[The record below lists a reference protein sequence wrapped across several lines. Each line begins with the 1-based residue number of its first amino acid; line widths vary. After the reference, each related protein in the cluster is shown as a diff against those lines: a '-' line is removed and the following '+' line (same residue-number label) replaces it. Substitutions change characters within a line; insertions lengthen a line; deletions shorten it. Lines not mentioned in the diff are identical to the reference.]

1 MKINEVSANI
11 STINKFLLRFK
22 ENVCSNIPINE
33 DYNISWIL
41 TFNNKNS
48 FNISKCYA
56 KTNSG
61 NQCKR
66 KRGYCNSIFC
76 GLHYSG
82 KGAHIRKR
90 NDTILRF
97 YEKDNQTILRY
108 KLEISASIQ
117 KDLDFNT
124 LTSIYIHNEKCYLD
138 SRNGDVYNIEDMY
151 NRYTKIGN
159 INTDIY

>member
-66 KRGYCNSIFC
+66 KGGYCNRPDPELS
-76 GLHYSG
+76 
-82 KGAHIRKR
+82 
-90 NDTILRF
+90 
-97 YEKDNQTILRY
+97 
-108 KLEISASIQ
+108 Q
-117 KDLDFNT
+117 KVFFP
-124 LTSIYIHNEKCYLD
+124 LTFGS
-138 SRNGDVYNIEDMY
+138 
-151 NRYTKIGN
+151 
-159 INTDIY
+159 